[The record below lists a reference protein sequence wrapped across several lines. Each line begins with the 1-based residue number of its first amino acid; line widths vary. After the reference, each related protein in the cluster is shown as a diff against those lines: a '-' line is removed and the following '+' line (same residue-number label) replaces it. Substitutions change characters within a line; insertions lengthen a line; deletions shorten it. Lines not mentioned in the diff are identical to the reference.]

1 MTGNLQPLGRTDVA
15 DANRSPLPSA
25 TTTPST
31 TRLVLTV
38 DAREYGGAEA
48 YVSRL
53 LEHLPDTYLC
63 TLLATS
69 PVPRQ
74 LRDAARERGAGLVLI
89 PRVDSKFDMVGQ
101 LRLIRALRSTAP
113 QLVHVNM
120 ADAANHRFAL
130 GAAHLLRRPA
140 VATVHAPTA
149 VFPGIQGFVLGA
161 VFRRLRGA
169 IAVSDE
175 IATHLNDRL
184 GIPRWKVR
192 TVSNG
197 VPVATMID
205 RANRRAGPVRVAVVG
220 RLSAEKGVDVL
231 VRAVA
236 ELVGQGRPVEAI
248 IAGEGPARPEL
259 ERLAEG
265 LPVRFVGF
273 VEEMEG
279 FLHGV
284 DILAVPSVSEG
295 LPFTLLEG
303 MMSGLPCVATA
314 VGNMPQA
321 LGETGVIV
329 PPNDPSSLARA
340 LDELV
345 RSPDRRMALGLAAH
359 ERACTR
365 YSMRSM
371 VEATTRVY
379 ENALAG

>member
-1 MTGNLQPLGRTDVA
+1 
-15 DANRSPLPSA
+15 
-25 TTTPST
+25 
-31 TRLVLTV
+31 
-38 DAREYGGAEA
+38 
-48 YVSRL
+48 
-53 LEHLPDTYLC
+53 
-63 TLLATS
+63 
-69 PVPRQ
+69 
-74 LRDAARERGAGLVLI
+74 
-89 PRVDSKFDMVGQ
+89 
-101 LRLIRALRSTAP
+101 
-113 QLVHVNM
+113 
-120 ADAANHRFAL
+120 
-130 GAAHLLRRPA
+130 
-140 VATVHAPTA
+140 
-149 VFPGIQGFVLGA
+149 VLGA

-236 ELVGQGRPVEAI
+236 ELVGQGRPVEAF

-314 VGNMPQA
+314 VGDMPQA
-321 LGETGVIV
+321 LGEAGVIV

-371 VEATTRVY
+371 VEATARVY
-379 ENALAG
+379 KAALAD